1 MKNILIVVHTQGNTK
16 LSEPISKESAEFLRL
31 LSVSTFVIGLG
42 ISSGIYFVPIQAEI
56 LGASYMEIGMLGF
69 VRALPYTFLPALL
82 GHFLAG
88 ANKVRLYLICPIM
101 AVIFYT
107 VVSLIKSVPAIIA
120 AQILIGLAFVFY
132 WPVGETMV
140 AASSTVQ
147 NRVKAF
153 AIYSISWNAGYLLGP
168 SIGGYVAENF
178 GIYAAFW
185 LSLAILVA
193 AIPMVLLLRQP
204 IVLEQKEPGEKG
216 NGKISLLKLAPFY
229 SMLVIQSMVYATLL
243 VIFPNYAWDLGISEF
258 YVGTIFTVFSIAR
271 LTSFLVVGKV
281 FRSQPRFAFTMSSVF
296 FAIPMLLIAY
306 FPSLVVFYVAV
317 AMYAATLSYFT
328 SLLFNTL
335 TCNVPAEKYGFVVGL
350 YEGIFGFGFAFG
362 PLLAGYVSEV
372 IGLRESFLLQAVM
385 AAAMS
390 CIAIASGAERRQKG

>member
-1 MKNILIVVHTQGNTK
+1 MWRILKGNTK
-16 LSEPISKESAEFLRL
+16 LSEPASKKSAAFLRL

-56 LGASYMEIGMLGF
+56 LGASYIEIGVLGF
-69 VRALPYTFLPALL
+69 VRALPYVFLPALI

-88 ANKVRLYLICPIM
+88 VNKARLYLISPIM
-101 AVIFYT
+101 AIIFYT
-107 VVSLIKSVPAIIA
+107 VVSLVKNVPAIIA
-120 AQILIGLAFVFY
+120 AQLLIGLAFVFY

-147 NRVKAF
+147 NRVRAF
-153 AIYSISWNAGYLLGP
+153 ALYSISWNAGYLLGP

-185 LSLAILVA
+185 LSIIILAA

-204 IVLEQKEPGEKG
+204 TVLEQKDLDEKG
-216 NGKISLLKLAPFY
+216 DGKISLRKLVPFY

-243 VIFPNYAWDLGISEF
+243 VIFPNYAWNFGISEF

-271 LTSFLVVGKV
+271 LLSFLVVGKM
-281 FRSQPRFAFTMSSVF
+281 FRSQPRFAFTMTSVF

-306 FPSLVVFYVAV
+306 FPSLVVFYIAV

-328 SLLFNTL
+328 SLLFNAL
-335 TCNVPAEKYGFVVGL
+335 TRNVPAERYGFVVGL

-362 PLLAGYVSEV
+362 PLLAGYVSEIV
-372 IGLRESFLLQAVM
+372 GLRESFLLQAVM

-390 CIAIASGAERRQKG
+390 CVALASGAEKRSNKG